1 GTDTLVHDQAYDSL
15 ILTPPPALDA
25 DAVAAALAARPH
37 GILRAKGV
45 LPSARHGG
53 LAALQMVGAR
63 LQVEP
68 LAGGAPRHSGQV
80 VVIGLRGQLD
90 RPALEAL
97 FPASPSTAS

>member
-1 GTDTLVHDQAYDSL
+1 M
-15 ILTPPPALDA
+15 
-25 DAVAAALAARPH
+25 AAALGARPL

-63 LQVEP
+63 PRVEP

-80 VVIGLRGQLD
+80 VVIGLRGRLD